1 MFCYHEIFLR
11 PNVLILVSVPQLDTA
26 LSVLLTQ
33 TDQVR
38 AERENNV
45 GLGRQLTEI
54 MEDVKFKAAAVKQDI
69 EKLGKHNKELRA
81 KMFQ

>member
-1 MFCYHEIFLR
+1 MR
-11 PNVLILVSVPQLDTA
+11 PNVSILVSVPQLDTA

-33 TDQVR
+33 KDQVR

-54 MEDVKFKAAAVKQDI
+54 MEDVKSKAAAVKQDI

-81 KMFQ
+81 KMLQ

>member
-1 MFCYHEIFLR
+1 MR

>member
-1 MFCYHEIFLR
+1 MFSYHEIFMR
-11 PNVLILVSVPQLDTA
+11 PNVSILVSVPQLDTA

-33 TDQVR
+33 KDQVR

-54 MEDVKFKAAAVKQDI
+54 MEDVKSKAAAVKQDI

>member
-1 MFCYHEIFLR
+1 MFSYHEIFMR
-11 PNVLILVSVPQLDTA
+11 PNVSILVSVPQLDTA
-26 LSVLLTQ
+26 LSVPLTQ
-33 TDQVR
+33 KDQVR

-54 MEDVKFKAAAVKQDI
+54 MEDVKSKAAAVKQDI

>member
-1 MFCYHEIFLR
+1 MR
-11 PNVLILVSVPQLDTA
+11 PNVSILVSVPQLDTA

-33 TDQVR
+33 KDQVR

-54 MEDVKFKAAAVKQDI
+54 MEDVKSKAAAVKQDI

>member
-11 PNVLILVSVPQLDTA
+11 PNVSILVSVPQLDTA